1 MAESGSDHTT
11 WMKDARFGMFI
22 HWGLYSVPARQ
33 VGKGSLAEW
42 IKSRERLNDDHY
54 DAYFAH
60 FVCGLVF
67 TTRLWIGTTLRS
79 PSMGSTPSA
88 TTESFKRANTHR
100 DMSKYRDYLFAQV
113 RELLLVTANSITF
126 SSIFPTR
133 TATPKS
139 GAGKAATSG
148 ARTSSSNGPRA
159 PARYRGQR
167 PPRPPR

>member
-67 TTRLWIGTTLRS
+67 TTRLSIGTTLSS

-88 TTESFKRANTHR
+88 TTRASNGLIPIATCP
-100 DMSKYRDYLFAQV
+100 S
-113 RELLLVTANSITF
+113 TGTTF
-126 SSIFPTR
+126 SLRS
-133 TATPKS
+133 A
-139 GAGKAATSG
+139 
-148 ARTSSSNGPRA
+148 SS
-159 PARYRGQR
+159 
-167 PPRPPR
+167 